1 MLSLQKFLKA
11 VKRKQ
16 EVVQLKQND
25 SFYGEDFAKRQQNV
39 IYSKSAVKNT
49 QQNSNSYQKKKQSL
63 R

>member
-25 SFYGEDFAKRQQNV
+25 SFYGEDFAKR
-39 IYSKSAVKNT
+39 
-49 QQNSNSYQKKKQSL
+49 
-63 R
+63 